1 MVTTITPV
9 VHGRRRSRYALS
21 VLLHALGAALS
32 AGALGALLGA
42 AGVALGAPWGIAG
55 AAGLAAVALLY
66 AAREWLGAP
75 IPLPE
80 RRAQVPAWWRT
91 FYSPPVTAFLYGV
104 GLGPGFLTHMGHGT
118 FAAVALVAL
127 ASGDPLGGAAMC
139 APFGLVRGLSVL
151 AGRVGGH
158 DPGGT
163 DELGPL
169 ERLAGGPAPRVANG
183 LALSGLALASI
194 AAL

>member
-21 VLLHALGAALS
+21 VLLHSLGAVLS
-32 AGALGALLGA
+32 AGALGALLGG
-42 AGVALGAPWGIAG
+42 AGFALGAPWGIAG
-55 AAGLAAVALLY
+55 AAVLAAVALLY

-80 RRAQVPAWWRT
+80 RRAQVPGWWRT

-127 ASGDPLGGAAMC
+127 ASGDPLLGVAVC

-151 AGRVGGH
+151 AGRVGGR
-158 DPGGT
+158 DPGGA
-163 DELGPL
+163 DELDRL
-169 ERLAGGPAPRVANG
+169 ERLAAGPAPRVANG